1 MHQARHGKTKCQ
13 ISDTLRHL
21 LRARCACWWPWA
33 KECQTWLTWL
43 WGTWKTW
50 YFGRSIPI
58 KTSKLN
64 MTRPYSTYTAHTQ
77 TVRQFVRHVASSRL
91 ICAHHI
97 HTFNRNNAGEPGL
110 QGKWAELMDN
120 DGYISSAFG
129 MQISGE
135 LRAADKTM
143 RLPGPIQATENVT
156 YIYRCI
162 EVYANVYRL
171 KSINP
176 IFRSI

>member
-1 MHQARHGKTKCQ
+1 
-13 ISDTLRHL
+13 
-21 LRARCACWWPWA
+21 
-33 KECQTWLTWL
+33 
-43 WGTWKTW
+43 
-50 YFGRSIPI
+50 
-58 KTSKLN
+58 
-64 MTRPYSTYTAHTQ
+64 
-77 TVRQFVRHVASSRL
+77 
-91 ICAHHI
+91 
-97 HTFNRNNAGEPGL
+97 
-110 QGKWAELMDN
+110 MDN
-120 DGYISSAFG
+120 DSYISSAFG

-176 IFRSI
+176 IVASRK

>member
-1 MHQARHGKTKCQ
+1 MRVLVAMGQGM
-13 ISDTLRHL
+13 SDLADLALGHL
-21 LRARCACWWPWA
+21 KNLVFWSVNSD
-33 KECQTWLTWL
+33 KN
-43 WGTWKTW
+43 
-50 YFGRSIPI
+50 I
-58 KTSKLN
+58 KTQHD
-64 MTRPYSTYTAHTQ
+64 STNTAHTQ

-162 EVYANVYRL
+162 EVYANIYRL